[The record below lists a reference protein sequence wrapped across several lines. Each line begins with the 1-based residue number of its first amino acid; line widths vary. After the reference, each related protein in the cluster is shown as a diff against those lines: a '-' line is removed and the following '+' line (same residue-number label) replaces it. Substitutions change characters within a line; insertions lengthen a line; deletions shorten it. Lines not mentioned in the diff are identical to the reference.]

1 MKKVLLIVLALG
13 LFSCSKENEI
23 DSVINAD
30 YYEVNKND
38 TFDVS
43 LYSIPGFYWRWVETP
58 KDASI
63 ELINTTFNISDNSN
77 SALKMYG
84 TGGYDVWNFKGKESG
99 IYTLTFESY
108 HPWDPN
114 LTLETKNITVK
125 IN

>member
-1 MKKVLLIVLALG
+1 MKKALLIVLALS

-23 DSVINAD
+23 DPVLDQN

-43 LYSIPGFYWRWVETP
+43 LYTSPGFYWRWVKTP
-58 KDASI
+58 TDVVV
-63 ELINTTFNISDNSN
+63 ELIDTSFILTKVPEKIIGS
-77 SALKMYG
+77 
-84 TGGYDVWNFKGKESG
+84 GGNDIWKFKGKESG

-108 HPWDPN
+108 RPGTPN
-114 LTLETKNITVK
+114 STLETKNITVK